1 MIRWFLF
8 LALVLLNAQAH
19 AFPWYAQGDN
29 IRGAELMSPEERK
42 AYVTRLQSMKTFNEC
57 KVYMQEHYL
66 EIDKRA
72 KAKNSVL
79 PPVKG
84 DPCEVI
90 KSMGRIR

>member
-1 MIRWFLF
+1 MIRLFPFL
-8 LALVLLNAQAH
+8 LIALLNASAH

-42 AYVTRLQSMKTFNEC
+42 AYVTRLQGMKTFNEC
-57 KVYMQEHYL
+57 KAYMQEHYL
-66 EIDKRA
+66 EIDRRA
-72 KAKNSVL
+72 KAKNTVL